1 VGPLRRQRELVV
13 IPDPDIDR
21 YRRITQ
27 AKQARQHECAE
38 LEADNWRDVHDGVYQ
53 VADRAVGPTER
64 SPR

>member
-1 VGPLRRQRELVV
+1 VT
-13 IPDPDIDR
+13 PDPDIDR

-27 AKQARQHECAE
+27 AKRARQHEVAR
-38 LEADNWRDVHDGVYQ
+38 LEADNWRDVHDGVYT